1 MEKKMRWIALALVF
15 LFVLAPVQINA
26 DEMDEPSV
34 ADVTEPEVTEPE
46 ATEPEATEPEAT
58 EPEVTEPEATEPEAT
73 EPEATEPEATEPEV
87 TEPEATEPEATEPE
101 ATEPTEE
108 PVNKDFFYW
117 VNIVW
122 TVIYGIITWIGKG
135 FEFLAGLFVG
145 QAG

>member
-58 EPEVTEPEATEPEAT
+58 EPEATEPEAT
-73 EPEATEPEATEPEV
+73 EPEA